1 MHDLLQED
9 KDFDWII
16 TSYYSSWPP
25 WVPGWK
31 VTLCQ
36 RLGCRA
42 SGSFDFLSII
52 AYFLSVFE
60 HSGCHFS
67 NLQETSN
74 GCLLELELEKRI
86 SPRLRTLEGW
96 TKIEIGLTRSLLN
109 SGSIVLCQTKGFLSE
124 TLNVTPSPHSHGHQL
139 VLLFLSFLIH
149 LFHCV
154 WK

>member
-1 MHDLLQED
+1 MTFFEKITVLIESSQAIIHLDLH
-9 KDFDWII
+9 
-16 TSYYSSWPP
+16 
-25 WVPGWK
+25 G
-31 VTLCQ
+31 
-36 RLGCRA
+36 
-42 SGSFDFLSII
+42 FL
-52 AYFLSVFE
+52 AGRWLSVRDSAAGPAGHLISCQLLHIFYLFLN
-60 HSGCHFS
+60 SGCHFS

-109 SGSIVLCQTKGFLSE
+109 SGSIVLCQTKGFFLSE

-139 VLLFLSFLIH
+139 TLLFLSFLIH